1 MTTGRREFG
10 VYVHIPFCA
19 SRCDY
24 CDFATWTDR
33 AALIDDYVDAC
44 VRDVRS
50 RDLPDATSVFFGGGT
65 PSLIPTGSLLAILDA
80 IPRTPD
86 AEVTVECNPDSV
98 DGPKLASYRA
108 RGVNRLSFG
117 VQSMRAHVLTALGR
131 THDPANVER
140 AVGHARD
147 AGFERINLDLIYGT
161 PGERVADWEATLDA
175 ALALEPG
182 HISAYALT
190 VEPGTPL
197 GKQVAAGT
205 RPAPDDDDQAEK
217 YDLADERL
225 RAAGLTWY
233 EVSNWARAGDEC
245 RHNILYWRQG
255 EYAGIG
261 CAAHGHIAGRRSWNV
276 RTPER
281 YVAAIA
287 AGGSPESGA
296 EVLNAE
302 DRADE
307 ALLLALRTATGIE
320 RPRVKLSTRAA
331 DPNTNTP
338 NTISPNK
345 VAACVDELMEAGL
358 LAAHDDRLVLTRP
371 GRLLANDV
379 VARLLAAADRDRDRA
394 SARVSAGTQ

>member
-1 MTTGRREFG
+1 
-10 VYVHIPFCA
+10 
-19 SRCDY
+19 
-24 CDFATWTDR
+24 
-33 AALIDDYVDAC
+33 
-44 VRDVRS
+44 
-50 RDLPDATSVFFGGGT
+50 
-65 PSLIPTGSLLAILDA
+65 
-80 IPRTPD
+80 
-86 AEVTVECNPDSV
+86 
-98 DGPKLASYRA
+98 
-108 RGVNRLSFG
+108 
-117 VQSMRAHVLTALGR
+117 MRAHVLAALGR

-140 AVGHARD
+140 AVGQARD

-197 GKQVAAGT
+197 GKQVAAGA
-205 RPAPDDDDQAEK
+205 RAAPDDDDQAEK

-245 RHNILYWRQG
+245 RHNVLYWRRG

-261 CAAHGHIAGRRSWNV
+261 CAAHGHLAGRRSWNV

-281 YVAAIA
+281 YIAAIA

-296 EVLNAE
+296 EVLTVE

-307 ALLLALRTATGIE
+307 ALLLALRTAEGIE
-320 RPRVKLSTRAA
+320 RPRVKLSPRAA
-331 DPNTNTP
+331 DPNTDT
-338 NTISPNK
+338 PNK
-345 VAACVDELMEAGL
+345 VVACVDELMDAGL
-358 LAAHDDRLVLTRP
+358 LAPRDDRLVLTRP